1 MMIIAGCSLILG
13 ALSVLLI
20 RENGDT
26 KTSKACTTDKT
37 QQTMK
42 KHIHIMAAAM
52 ALTVM
57 AGCNG
62 TKDYDNFTATLK
74 AQPAIIDTL
83 STPESYAAYI
93 VRYNELTDSFASLG
107 VKLNPTQTDEIKRLC
122 LDIEEHAT
130 ARYNALAQTPMTL
143 PDAMPV
149 EETAPAAD

>member
-1 MMIIAGCSLILG
+1 
-13 ALSVLLI
+13 
-20 RENGDT
+20 
-26 KTSKACTTDKT
+26 
-37 QQTMK
+37 MK
-42 KHIHIMAAAM
+42 KHIHILTAAM